1 MSWLLHDEAETMALG
16 GQLFQAM
23 SDGAL
28 IFLDGNLGA
37 GKTTLVRGWLRE
49 AGYQGVVKSPT
60 YTLLEEYRI
69 NGRTTYHFDLYRLA
83 DPEELEWIGI
93 RDFLQQEQTVFIEW
107 AQRGA
112 GLLPLPDIC
121 FALEIVQEGRI
132 ATIDCNSERGKLIE
146 KKLVNSLA

>member
-1 MSWLLHDEAETMALG
+1 MSWLLHDEAETMAFG
-16 GQLFQAM
+16 GQLFRAM

-28 IFLDGNLGA
+28 IFLHGNLGA